1 MTHTHSL
8 THTRSHTLSHTL
20 TAAHT
25 AHGCRPQEQERA
37 FLLLRAEALEAPP
50 PAFLDGGGFP
60 PPASAAS
67 AASGGLPPPSSSSAL
82 PGPAPGAEAGPPD
95 SDAGLAERLQ
105 REEQAA
111 FTRRMLAL
119 AGVSGE
125 YEDVLEADAEAEAR
139 TDGLSY
145 EELTALGEVAGTV
158 SKGAAAAAVARLRAT
173 TYGALRPGAPGG
185 DPREGEEQC
194 AICRMEFEPEDTLLV
209 LPCGHHYHSACIRR
223 WLEDQKTCPHC
234 GAELEA

>member
-1 MTHTHSL
+1 
-8 THTRSHTLSHTL
+8 
-20 TAAHT
+20 
-25 AHGCRPQEQERA
+25 
-37 FLLLRAEALEAPP
+37 
-50 PAFLDGGGFP
+50 
-60 PPASAAS
+60 
-67 AASGGLPPPSSSSAL
+67 
-82 PGPAPGAEAGPPD
+82 
-95 SDAGLAERLQ
+95 
-105 REEQAA
+105 
-111 FTRRMLAL
+111 MLAL

-194 AICRMEFEPEDTLLV
+194 AICRMEFEPEDALLV

-223 WLEDQKTCPHC
+223 WLEDQKTCPQC